1 MKHAGN
7 ALRKRRSDLGHSVD
21 EASLA
26 CAIPKDLIHAIEDGD
41 LEKLPHRAFAIG
53 FLRSYCHYLDLPPEG
68 FITEL
73 QESLSKV
80 RYIAPSSLNA
90 KTCRA
95 PRLRLPRLG
104 LRIPKELQTWLAVC
118 GLLLLGWFTY
128 SAVIRPTA
136 DINQGHAQAAS
147 IETHLGGQD

>member
-26 CAIPKDLIHAIEDGD
+26 CAIPMDLIHALEEGD
-41 LEKLPHRAFAIG
+41 LEKLPHRTFAAG
-53 FLRSYCHYLDLPPEG
+53 FLRSYCRYLDLPAEG

-73 QESLSKV
+73 QESFSKIK
-80 RYIAPSSLNA
+80 RSEPSSRKPKA
-90 KTCRA
+90 FRA
-95 PRLRLPRLG
+95 PRLRFPRLP
-104 LRIPKELQTWLAVC
+104 LRVSKELQTWLAVC

-128 SAVIRPTA
+128 SAVVRPTA
-136 DINQGHAQAAS
+136 DIAQGQAQAAS
-147 IETHLGGQD
+147 IETHPGGQD

>member
-1 MKHAGN
+1 MTHAGDE
-7 ALRKRRSDLGHSVD
+7 LRLRRSDLGHSLD

-26 CAIPKDLIHAIEDGD
+26 CAIPKDLIRAIEEGD
-41 LEKLPHRAFAIG
+41 LEKLPHRTFARG
-53 FLRSYCHYLDLPPEG
+53 LLRSYCQYLDLPAER

-80 RYIAPSSLNA
+80 KRVAPSSLKPKA
-90 KTCRA
+90 FRA
-95 PRLRLPRLG
+95 PRLKFPKLRLRV
-104 LRIPKELQTWLAVC
+104 PKELQTWVAVC

-136 DINQGHAQAAS
+136 DITKSRAQAGS
-147 IETHLGGQD
+147 IETRTDGRD